1 MVYYV
6 REELL
11 ADDLF
16 AKVVGRTIGGALDE
30 WLAEHLAALEK
41 VVHPLAPGL
50 VLHDTFG
57 IGDAV

>member
-1 MVYYV
+1 MVYYI

-16 AKVVGRTIGGALDE
+16 AEVVGGAIGGALDE
-30 WLAEHLAALEK
+30 GLPEHLAALEK

-50 VLHDTFG
+50 VLHDAFR